1 MAEGDGLLNRCRTLK
16 FYRGFESLRLR
27 FSFVDFQRFTNVIFK
42 NLKDLKLFF
51 AKLEFVKA
59 KKSQFLEP
67 PSPKFE
73 PHKSSSG

>member
-1 MAEGDGLLNRCRTLK
+1 
-16 FYRGFESLRLR
+16 
-27 FSFVDFQRFTNVIFK
+27 
-42 NLKDLKLFF
+42 
-51 AKLEFVKA
+51 VKA